1 MTGGRK
7 IRSIYSKEA
16 GKKRNPLLS
25 SLFAVFFIR
34 TVSRCPRDSGRHN
47 PPVRS
52 VFPAQRPCAGEPY
65 QDQGNHKTKYH
76 RQDPGHAEL

>member
-16 GKKRNPLLS
+16 GKKKNSLLS

-34 TVSRCPRDSGRHN
+34 NN